1 MKLHIIRHAETEYN
15 KLGIIQGSEVDSGL
29 NDIGLRQSEL
39 FYDYYKDHNFEKIYV
54 SGLKRTFQTVKKFI
68 DNGFPYE
75 KLSDFNEISWGVN
88 QGKND
93 DLDEY
98 KLLTDSWKSGN
109 LDNKFE
115 NGESPNQMV
124 VRLMIGLKK
133 IVNDNFDNVL
143 LCIHGRALRVL
154 LSKIIDNDLT
164 MMDKY
169 VHSNTGM
176 YIIEYIEGKFS
187 IIKSNLRK
195 HLVR

>member
-1 MKLHIIRHAETEYN
+1 
-15 KLGIIQGSEVDSGL
+15 
-29 NDIGLRQSEL
+29 
-39 FYDYYKDHNFEKIYV
+39 
-54 SGLKRTFQTVKKFI
+54 
-68 DNGFPYE
+68 
-75 KLSDFNEISWGVN
+75 
-88 QGKND
+88 
-93 DLDEY
+93 
-98 KLLTDSWKSGN
+98 
-109 LDNKFE
+109 
-115 NGESPNQMV
+115 MV

-133 IVNDNFDNVL
+133 IVNDNFDNVH

-187 IIKSNLRK
+187 IIKSNLRE